1 MRLLVFNLVT
11 DADDP
16 ILGFTTTWLNALAK
30 RCEAMDVISMSVG
43 RLAVAG
49 NVRVYSV
56 GKERGYSE
64 PRRAVEFYRILGRL
78 LAENR
83 YAACFAHMMPLF
95 AALGAPLL
103 KLHRT
108 PITLWYAHSAVGP
121 ALRLAEMAADHV
133 VSASPES
140 FRLPSRKLIVAGH
153 GIDTAQFA
161 PAQAAGARP
170 FTFGTVGRVGPKKQT
185 GLLVEAAR
193 LLAAEKSADVRVRIV
208 GGPLPGDEAYADR
221 LRAAAR
227 EYGMSDVV
235 EFAGEVRFDQVAEEY
250 HHMDAAV
257 NLSLTGS
264 IDKAALE
271 AMACGLPLVA
281 SNEAFIPVLD
291 AWRDLLIVPGGPPE
305 ALADSLARRLRR
317 LMAMPPA
324 ERQALGLA
332 LRQIVVEGH
341 SLDRLMDRLVK
352 MWESGRR
359 QMADG

>member
-1 MRLLVFNLVT
+1 
-11 DADDP
+11 
-16 ILGFTTTWLNALAK
+16 
-30 RCEAMDVISMSVG
+30 
-43 RLAVAG
+43 
-49 NVRVYSV
+49 
-56 GKERGYSE
+56 
-64 PRRAVEFYRILGRL
+64 
-78 LAENR
+78 
-83 YAACFAHMMPLF
+83 
-95 AALGAPLL
+95 
-103 KLHRT
+103 
-108 PITLWYAHSAVGP
+108 LWYAHSAVGP

-161 PAQAAGARP
+161 PAQAAEARP

-227 EYGMSDVV
+227 EYGLSDVV

-271 AMACGLPLVA
+271 AMACGLPVVA
-281 SNEAFIPVLD
+281 LGEGLRGALPAGLAAQVIMPDPD
-291 AWRDLLIVPGGPPE
+291 AMAARLA
-305 ALADSLARRLRR
+305 ALA
-317 LMAMPPA
+317 AMPPGSRRA
-324 ERQALGLA
+324 FGLA
-332 LRQIVVEGH
+332 LRDVVVH
-341 SLDRLMDRLVK
+341 RHALDGLA
-352 MWESGRR
+352 GRIIAAFR
-359 QMADG
+359 AC